1 MDLYRENLLDHYKN
15 PRNFGTIEKADIS
28 HHEYL
33 ASCGD
38 DITIFV
44 KLGKD
49 RKITDVKFQGKG
61 CAISQAS
68 ASMLTERIKG
78 MSLDE
83 LHSLTTE
90 DIFGMLGTEIGPG
103 RIKCALLPLKT
114 LMKGVEEWES
124 GHKKKGDSDEKRG

>member
-1 MDLYRENLLDHYKN
+1 MYRENLLDHYKN

-38 DITIFV
+38 DITISV
-44 KLGKD
+44 KLDKEN
-49 RKITDVKFQGKG
+49 KVADVKFQGKG

-68 ASMLTERIKG
+68 ASMLTERIRG
-78 MSLDE
+78 MPLKD
-83 LHSLTTE
+83 LYAITRE
-90 DIFGMLGTEIGPG
+90 DIFEMLGTEIGPG

-114 LMKGVEEWES
+114 LMKGVEEWEE
-124 GHKKKGDSDEKRG
+124 KRERKGGSDE

>member
-15 PRNFGTIEKADIS
+15 PRNFGTIKKADIS

-38 DITIFV
+38 DLTIFV
-44 KLGKD
+44 KLDKD
-49 RKITDVKFQGKG
+49 NKIVDVKFQGKG

-78 MSLDE
+78 MSLEE
-83 LHSLTTE
+83 LHALMRE
-90 DIFGMLGTEIGPG
+90 DIFEMLGTEIGPG

-124 GHKKKGDSDEKRG
+124 KHEKKGDSNE